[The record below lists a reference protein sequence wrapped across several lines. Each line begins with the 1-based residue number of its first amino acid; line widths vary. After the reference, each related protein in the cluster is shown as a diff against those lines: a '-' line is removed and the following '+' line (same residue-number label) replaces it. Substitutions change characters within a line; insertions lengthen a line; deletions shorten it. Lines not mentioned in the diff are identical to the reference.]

1 MATAGKGSNKR
12 GNLRGRLTR
21 RSVLGAA
28 ASTGVLLL
36 TRGQACGYATNEQP
50 QVAVVGLG
58 GWGSGFVVEEGWSSV
73 RQQMD
78 GRIAALCD
86 VNKKKAAESFER
98 YPDVPKYEDFRLM
111 IDEMG
116 AKLDAVVVATPD
128 HVHAAPS
135 ALALRAGLHVFCEK
149 GPDPHHSGRD
159 RKSVV

>member
-1 MATAGKGSNKR
+1 MATASKGSKKR
-12 GNLRGRLTR
+12 RDLRGRWTR
-21 RSVLGAA
+21 RSFLGAA

-36 TRGQACGYATNEQP
+36 TRDQACGYATNEQL

-58 GWGSGFVVEEGWSSV
+58 GRGSGFAVEEGWSSV
-73 RQQMD
+73 RQQMG

-86 VNKKKAAESFER
+86 VNKKKAAESFGR
-98 YPDVPKYEDFRLM
+98 YPDVPQYEDFRVM
-111 IDEMG
+111 IDEMS

-149 GPDPHHSGRD
+149 GLSRTF
-159 RKSVV
+159 RKPAPWPS